1 MKSKFQIKLF
11 AAFFVLFSSFTFA
24 QFDAGKTTVGVG
36 AGFGGGGLDGSGAI
50 PITLEINFLKLSDNL
65 QGGIFAAYASTT
77 EEMNFFTAKGEWSYT
92 NIIVAAQTNY
102 HFSPGA
108 TFDPFAGVALG
119 YNIASA
125 SWSWDGNTNLSEPS
139 ATVGGFFYSGQVGFN
154 YWLGKSTA
162 IQLRAGYFPYVSAS
176 IHFSL

>member
-1 MKSKFQIKLF
+1 MKRLF
-11 AAFFVLFSSFTFA
+11 SIGVLASLLVLFTGTSLA

-65 QGGIFAAYASTT
+65 QGGIFAAYASTS
-77 EEMNFFTAKGEWSYT
+77 EEMNFFTAKGEWSFT

-119 YNIASA
+119 YNVASA
-125 SWSWDGNTNLSEPS
+125 SWSWDGNTNLAEPS
-139 ATVGGFFYSGQVGFN
+139 ATAGGFFYSGQVGFN